1 MTPRVAEF
9 IGMLVG
15 AGTTG
20 VLVWYAHKRAL
31 RMRQNDQA
39 IPVWA
44 GTALLVAATLI
55 IGLLLWWYIGGQ

>member
-1 MTPRVAEF
+1 
-9 IGMLVG
+9 MLVG
-15 AGTTG
+15 AGATG
-20 VLVWYAHKRAL
+20 VFVWYAHKRAL